1 MFNLLRFVLARFS
14 PAACLVM
21 VFVCV
26 VAQPAI
32 VAGEDPAVAHA
43 NSLSRA
49 FRSAAGKVSPAVVT
63 ILAKVKQRTPGGR
76 GQRFDPN
83 DLFDN
88 DRLPPQ
94 FPRNLTPFEF
104 PRQRPPAAGVKP
116 APQPPVKTVVA
127 GIGSGVIID
136 PTGTVL
142 TNNHVVEEADEI
154 TVRLSD
160 GREFAASDIRRDP
173 LSDLAV
179 LRIRH
184 DKPLPTA
191 RLGDSS
197 KLATGDWVIAIGS
210 PFELETTVSAGI
222 ISGKGRSIRQIERGK
237 LLQTDAAINPGN
249 SGGPLVTLTGHVI
262 GVNTAI
268 ASVSGGYQGIGFAV
282 PINRA
287 RWIVREL
294 LKHGKVRR
302 AYMGIAVEP
311 LDAEKAAA
319 ARRPPRS
326 AVYVMQVRAGSPA
339 ARAGLQ
345 KGDLIIDFAGQ
356 RIFQP
361 RDLQDVV
368 EQKPLRSVQS
378 MTIQRQGVASVL
390 KVTVEALPSGVAQSP
405 ATRR

>member
-1 MFNLLRFVLARFS
+1 MRRLPKGTIPTLKHAIMCYSFALLATAAGTTCGEE
-14 PAACLVM
+14 PAL
-21 VFVCV
+21 
-26 VAQPAI
+26 
-32 VAGEDPAVAHA
+32 AHA

-63 ILAKVKQRTPGGR
+63 ILAKVKRESQSPGFRAPGV
-76 GQRFDPN
+76 
-83 DLFDN
+83 LDN
-88 DRLPPQ
+88 NRPSSQ

-104 PRQRPPAAGVKP
+104 PQQQAADRAPALAAPARPPAKS
-116 APQPPVKTVVA
+116 VVS

-142 TNNHVVEEADEI
+142 TNNHVVQQADEV

-160 GREFAASDIRRDP
+160 GREFTATDIRRDP

-184 DKPLPTA
+184 NKPLPAA

-249 SGGPLVTLTGHVI
+249 SGGPLVNLSGYVV

-268 ASVSGGYQGIGFAV
+268 ASISGGYQGIGFAV

-287 RWIVREL
+287 KWVVKEL
-294 LKHGKVRR
+294 LQYKHVRR
-302 AYMGIAVEP
+302 AYLGIAVEP

-319 ARRPPRS
+319 AGRPPRS
-326 AVYVMQVRAGSPA
+326 AVFVTFVQPDSPA
-339 ARAGLQ
+339 AAAGLQ
-345 KGDLIIDFAGQ
+345 KGDLILDFAGE
-356 RIFQP
+356 RILQP

-368 EQKPLRSVQS
+368 EQKPLRSVQT
-378 MTIQRQGVASVL
+378 MTIQRQHTTSQL
-390 KVTVEALPSGVAQSP
+390 KVTVVALPGAASTP
-405 ATRR
+405 